1 MNENNPSHSSKRI
14 LIWTASFPPI
24 LGGLQTVTQQLAVG
38 LHERG
43 CDVLVLTNRS
53 SRSLSARENSS
64 DGFTIRR
71 YRHWQTGLNPQ
82 SPRNL
87 LSSSAGSLLFP
98 FQQHRINQMISSYE
112 PDIVNIHFPNIQNCY
127 AEKLWPLLKHTRWMV
142 SLHGHDILQWYETN
156 GEDYTYS
163 RIKPLRVFEA
173 DQFTRQKWV
182 LERCDSVTAC
192 SGWLAEK
199 AIRLFPFVEPKIKVI
214 YNGVDIKRFNISADM
229 PIEPYIF
236 AFGRLDTHKG
246 FDLLIKAFS
255 SVIKSF
261 PGLSL
266 SIAGTGPAKESLNRL
281 ATELQV
287 DKYINWLGHLS
298 QDTIAEYCLK
308 ASLIVI
314 PSRREPFGISV
325 LEALASGRPV
335 VATNVGGIPEIAK
348 YFDLNLTSAKV
359 EGIAEEMFRIL
370 HQDIERNRNQDR
382 NSFERFSITSMIQRY
397 ENTLIP

>member
-1 MNENNPSHSSKRI
+1 M
-14 LIWTASFPPI
+14 
-24 LGGLQTVTQQLAVG
+24 TQQLAVG

-127 AEKLWPLLKHTRWMV
+127 VEKLWPLLKHTRWMV

-348 YFDLNLTSAKV
+348 YFDLELCIPNEKSIELNLYKLL
-359 EGIAEEMFRIL
+359 IDNFNI
-370 HQDIERNRNQDR
+370 NYNQ
-382 NSFERFSITSMIQRY
+382 NFENFEKFSLKNIIDNYYRTI
-397 ENTLIP
+397 IPE